1 MNLVR
6 LGLVV
11 WTSYSV
17 SIDHKSNINVDWYQK
32 RIGNMLQLDLDSVE
46 ERSRAIEAKPPAT
59 WSIAMWLSLGLVV
72 VVVILWW
79 WWWWY
84 GGSCG
89 GVCRKVPTI
98 QGNDES
104 DTKEQKY
111 IGKLMWMEITMT
123 IPYDTMGEKEKVRVV
138 CWERKRHVHTKLHH
152 DKCAHC

>member
-59 WSIAMWLSLGLVV
+59 
-72 VVVILWW
+72 
-79 WWWWY
+79 
-84 GGSCG
+84 
-89 GVCRKVPTI
+89 
-98 QGNDES
+98 
-104 DTKEQKY
+104 
-111 IGKLMWMEITMT
+111 
-123 IPYDTMGEKEKVRVV
+123 
-138 CWERKRHVHTKLHH
+138 
-152 DKCAHC
+152 